1 MALFVSI
8 LSAPNVMSCEYLI
21 TVTPK
26 TTQDITL
33 GALKIET
40 NSAIAKYRHQLA
52 FFSISQKPEPEA
64 AAKP

>member
-1 MALFVSI
+1 
-8 LSAPNVMSCEYLI
+8 
-21 TVTPK
+21 VTPK
-26 TTQDITL
+26 TTQDITM

-52 FFSISQKPEPEA
+52 FFSISRKPEPEA